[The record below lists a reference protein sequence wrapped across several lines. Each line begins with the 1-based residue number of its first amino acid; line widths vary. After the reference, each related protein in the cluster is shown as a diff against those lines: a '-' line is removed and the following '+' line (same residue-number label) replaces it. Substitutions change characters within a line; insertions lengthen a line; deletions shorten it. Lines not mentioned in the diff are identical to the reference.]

1 VSVPFELRNRSG
13 KEIRSPRGWGKRTK
27 AGLARSWTS
36 DHGLEA
42 LRLLLDEATGTAGF
56 EVKRGVAGVQ
66 TSFDAFRGPHSHDL
80 LLIGQAGGGITVV
93 GIEGKGDES
102 FGQKLGEHRSA
113 ARRKIGRNDRTNALD
128 RMQGLT
134 NAIAGWEAGAD
145 PRRLELRYQLFSAV
159 AGTVAAAVDAQA
171 DQAVLCIHE
180 LLTKRID
187 EDKRK
192 RNDKDL
198 RDFIH
203 AAFGK
208 IVTGDDESWIVGPLR
223 LHGGSERIPAAV
235 PLYIAKLSTPPAA
248 G

>member
-1 VSVPFELRNRSG
+1 
-13 KEIRSPRGWGKRTK
+13 
-27 AGLARSWTS
+27 
-36 DHGLEA
+36 
-42 LRLLLDEATGTAGF
+42 
-56 EVKRGVAGVQ
+56 
-66 TSFDAFRGPHSHDL
+66 
-80 LLIGQAGGGITVV
+80 
-93 GIEGKGDES
+93 
-102 FGQKLGEHRSA
+102 
-113 ARRKIGRNDRTNALD
+113 
-128 RMQGLT
+128 MQGLT

-187 EDKRK
+187 EDKRR

-208 IVTGDDESWIVGPLR
+208 IVTGDDESWIVGPLK
-223 LHGGSERIPAAV
+223 LHGGSERIPAAI

>member
-1 VSVPFELRNRSG
+1 MSAPFELRNRSG
-13 KEIRSPRGWGKRTK
+13 KEIRSARSWGKRTK

-42 LRLLLDEATGTAGF
+42 LRLLLDEVTGTAGF
-56 EVKRGVAGVQ
+56 EVKRGVAGAH
-66 TSFDAFRGPHSHDL
+66 TSFDAFQGDHSHDL
-80 LLIGQAGGGITVV
+80 LLIGEAAGGTTVV
-93 GIEGKGDES
+93 SIEGRSDES

-113 ARRKIGRNDRTNALD
+113 ARRKIGKNEHTNALD

-145 PRRLELRYQLFSAV
+145 PRRLELRWQLFSAV
-159 AGTVAAAVDAQA
+159 AGTTAAAVDAEA

-180 LLTKRID
+180 LLNKRVN

-192 RNDKDL
+192 RNENDL
-198 RDFIH
+198 RDFVY

-208 IVTGDDESWIVGPLR
+208 TVTGDDESWIVGPLK
-223 LHGGSERIPAAV
+223 LHGGSERIPAAI
-235 PLYIAKLSTPPAA
+235 PLYIAKLSTPPAS